1 MRRAGMRL
9 MAESFTEKVHLWKEE
24 IQHKLWKYWW
34 GPVVLFVAG
43 LFEHRLYELCNRFID
58 AHSNLSSLKPLLP
71 ILASGAVLQPIAL
84 AFCLFLLGIF
94 ALVAH
99 AYWETLPT
107 KRPIAKADSATGVG
121 WFSFEA
127 QQEVHAHLPFELF
140 IRNCGPRFVRSLRF
154 DPIESRY
161 GLRLYLSEIA
171 SLGVGERVRVGYRAG
186 ENAEYPGVT
195 GHVINFFEGGTVAR
209 DQPPYQV
216 IVRFLDGNLEIVEQ
230 HVFEGHPLP
239 KGGVS
244 FKAYPLIASATEKV
258 GLPTSRPCVVP
269 VRYGKDDRNNRT
281 GILLVNET
289 DLVGYDISIPD
300 IPVGSSRLHFW
311 GKVLPRLAKSD
322 GQALLESAI
331 EVSKGSALLGN
342 GLSQE
347 MVRQKIDSI
356 SFLITY
362 KDADNRHYTTIA
374 RIERDVLSP
383 DGLTARFVEQTLQA
397 PPR

>member
-1 MRRAGMRL
+1 MLPEVKPNLHRAGMRP
-9 MAESFTEKVHLWKEE
+9 MSESFTERVHLWKEE
-24 IQHKLWKYWW
+24 AQRKLWKYWW

-58 AHSNLSSLKPLLP
+58 AHSNLSSLKPLLL
-71 ILASGAVLQPIAL
+71 ILPSGAIVRPIAL
-84 AFCLFLLGIF
+84 AFCLLLLGIL

-99 AYWETLPT
+99 AYWETRPT
-107 KRPIAKADSATGVG
+107 KRSLAIADSAVGTG

-127 QQEVHAHLPFELF
+127 QQELHAHLPFELF
-140 IRNCGPRFVRSLRF
+140 IRNCGPRFARNIRF
-154 DPIESRY
+154 DPLESRC

-195 GHVINFFEGGTVAR
+195 GHVINFFEGGSAAG
-209 DQPPYQV
+209 DQPPYQA
-216 IVRFLDGNLEIVEQ
+216 IVRFLDGNLELIEQ

-244 FKAYPLIASATEKV
+244 FKAYPLTASATRKV

-281 GILLVNET
+281 GILLVNEN
-289 DLVGYDISIPD
+289 DLVGYDISVPD
-300 IPVGSSRLHFW
+300 IPIGSSRLHFW

-322 GQALLESAI
+322 GQVLLESAI
-331 EVSKGSALLGN
+331 EVSKGSLLLGN

-347 MVRQKIDSI
+347 MVRQEIDSTP
-356 SFLITY
+356 FLITY
-362 KDADNRHYTTIA
+362 
-374 RIERDVLSP
+374 
-383 DGLTARFVEQTLQA
+383 
-397 PPR
+397 